1 MEDVN
6 KLPRGEEAALEDDA
20 DKLPRQEDAARGE
33 ESATDGG
40 KDGKGK
46 KKLTKQQKKKIALI
60 TVGCFFGL
68 IAVLVVILAPIIA
81 VGNKVIAEDTV
92 QPNEYLTEWMK
103 YIDGDTPVT
112 DLAIP
117 GSHDSGCIE
126 MPWYAA
132 TQDLTF
138 AEQLER
144 GVRYFDIRVNDKGGD
159 LVIFHSVVNGVD
171 YEGVLRDIDEFM
183 DAHPSEFLV
192 LDFSHFKNDSEEKVF
207 DLFDEIVSAKRVVND
222 TNIAD
227 TEFLDALTLDDVRG
241 KVIVFI
247 TPDETDY
254 CGRDYFFYKNGDEV
268 GEDAETSYASL
279 VSPYKKLW
287 NGKSAEKFAGDILYR
302 YIDTFKDIDRG
313 FFVLQCQLTDTAL
326 VFGPRYREGK
336 LIELANDFVKG
347 LYDDKE
353 NLQYINIV
361 MRDFVT
367 CEKSAL
373 TVRLNFA
380 KGYASADSEFAAEI
394 NAFAG
399 VE

>member
-6 KLPRGEEAALEDDA
+6 KLPRGEEAALEDDV

-33 ESATDGG
+33 ESAADGG

-81 VGNKVIAEDTV
+81 VGNKVIVEDTV

-103 YIDGDTPVT
+103 YIDGDARVT
-112 DLAIP
+112 DIAIP

-171 YEGVLRDIDEFM
+171 YESVLRDIDEFM

-207 DLFDEIVSAKRVVND
+207 DLFDEIVSAERVVND

-279 VSPYKKLW
+279 VSPYKKFW
-287 NGKSAEKFAGDILYR
+287 NGKSAKKFAGDILYR
-302 YIDTFKDIDRG
+302 YIDTFKDIDR
-313 FFVLQCQLTDTAL
+313 
-326 VFGPRYREGK
+326 
-336 LIELANDFVKG
+336 
-347 LYDDKE
+347 
-353 NLQYINIV
+353 
-361 MRDFVT
+361 
-367 CEKSAL
+367 
-373 TVRLNFA
+373 
-380 KGYASADSEFAAEI
+380 
-394 NAFAG
+394 
-399 VE
+399 

>member
-1 MEDVN
+1 MEDVR
-6 KLPRGEEAALEDDA
+6 KPAVGEDTTPEN
-20 DKLPRQEDAARGE
+20 
-33 ESATDGG
+33 ESGGSGG
-40 KDGKGK
+40 KGRR
-46 KKLTKQQKKKIALI
+46 KKLTKQQKKKVALI
-60 TVGCFFGL
+60 TVGSFLGL

-81 VGNKVIAEDTV
+81 VGNEVIVEDTV
-92 QPNEYLTEWMK
+92 QPNGYLTEWMK
-103 YIDGDTPVT
+103 YIDDDAVVT

-144 GVRYFDIRVNDKGGD
+144 GVRYFDIRVN

-192 LDFSHFKNDSEEKVF
+192 LDFSHFKNDSEAKVF
-207 DLFDEIVSAKRVVND
+207 ALLDEMVSAEKVVND
-222 TNIAD
+222 SNIPD
-227 TEFLDALTLDDVRG
+227 TTFLDNLTLKEARG
-241 KVIVFI
+241 KLIVFI
-247 TPDETDY
+247 NPEKTDY
-254 CGRDYFFYKNGDEV
+254 SDRDYFFYKNGDKV
-268 GEDAETSYASL
+268 GGDADTIYASL
-279 VSPYKKLW
+279 VSPYKKFW
-287 NGKSAEKFAGDILYR
+287 NGKSAEKFTEDILYR
-302 YIDTFKDIDRG
+302 YINTFKDIDRG

-336 LIELANDFVKG
+336 LIDLANDFVEG
-347 LYDDKE
+347 LYDDEE
-353 NLQYINIV
+353 NLPYINIV

-373 TVRLNFA
+373 TIRLNFA
-380 KGYASADSEFAAEI
+380 KGYASADSEFAAAI

-399 VE
+399 IE

>member
-1 MEDVN
+1 MEDV
-6 KLPRGEEAALEDDA
+6 KKPAVGEDTTPEN
-20 DKLPRQEDAARGE
+20 
-33 ESATDGG
+33 ESGGSGG
-40 KDGKGK
+40 KGRR
-46 KKLTKQQKKKIALI
+46 KKLTKQQKKKVALI
-60 TVGCFFGL
+60 TVGSFLGL

-81 VGNKVIAEDTV
+81 VGNEVIVEDTV
-92 QPNEYLTEWMK
+92 QPNGYLTEWMK
-103 YIDGDTPVT
+103 YIDDDAVVT

-159 LVIFHSVVNGVD
+159 LVIFHSIVNGVS
-171 YEGVLRDIDEFM
+171 YESVLKDIDEFM

-207 DLFDEIVSAKRVVND
+207 DLFDEMVSAERVVND
-222 TNIAD
+222 TNIPD
-227 TEFLDALTLDDVRG
+227 TEFLDNLTLKDARG
-241 KVIVFI
+241 KLIVFI
-247 TPDETDY
+247 NPEKTDY
-254 CGRDYFFYKNGDEV
+254 SDRDYFFYKNGDKV
-268 GEDAETSYASL
+268 GGDADTIYASL
-279 VSPYKKLW
+279 VSPYKKFW
-287 NGKSAEKFAGDILYR
+287 NGKSAEKFTEDILYR
-302 YIDTFKDIDRG
+302 YINTFKDIDRG
-313 FFVLQCQLTDTAL
+313 FFVLQCQLTDTTL

-336 LIELANDFVKG
+336 LIDLANDFVEG
-347 LYDDKE
+347 LYDDEE
-353 NLQYINIV
+353 NLPYINIV

-373 TVRLNFA
+373 TIRLNFA
-380 KGYASADSEFAAEI
+380 KGYASADSEFAAAI

-399 VE
+399 IE